1 MELNSISCGNCGAPL
16 RVPAEARFVT
26 CNHCQSH
33 LAVKHSDSVTWTEK
47 LGELDERTE
56 RLEDELSELRY
67 ETALQRLDREWE
79 RERET
84 YMITSKNGRRHVP
97 TVGGAIFGGVFAG
110 GMGLFFMIMMA
121 GSRGGGGAMGLFGL
135 VFIAVGI
142 GIAIHSY
149 VKAQD
154 YLAAESRYR
163 RRRAQLRS
171 KKGVL

>member
-1 MELNSISCGNCGAPL
+1 MDLTSISCGNCGAPL

-84 YMITSKNGRRHVP
+84 YMITSKNGHRHVP
-97 TVGGAIFGGVFAG
+97 TVSGAIFGGVVAG

-121 GSRGGGGAMGLFGL
+121 GSRGGGAIGLFGL
-135 VFIAVGI
+135 VFIVFGI

-171 KKGVL
+171 KRRST